1 MNVLYMLE
9 RCRRK
14 EERSKQ
20 GQTNKQTQTNK
31 AKQHSTPKA
40 VTFPKKNELPQV
52 GLKPTTLYTLDILE
66 RCRRKEERSKQ
77 DHTNNRAKQRN
88 TPKAVTL

>member
-1 MNVLYMLE
+1 MVVYVHVNE

-20 GQTNKQTQTNK
+20 GQTNNK

-40 VTFPKKNELPQV
+40 VT
-52 GLKPTTLYTLDILE
+52 LYTTAELSYDIYEILL
-66 RCRRKEERSKQ
+66 R
-77 DHTNNRAKQRN
+77 
-88 TPKAVTL
+88 